1 MGDGKTLK
9 ALQIFRILWSTVSEW
24 LSVA

>member
-9 ALQIFRILWSTVSEW
+9 ALQIFRIL
-24 LSVA
+24 